1 MPGERPREQES
12 VHDRPLP
19 APERTEAPL
28 GTRSER
34 TSNGPTLAPAEPRS
48 FRPADSVRVHEPVSN
63 RTGEPITTPHGTQ
76 PDSRKKTQDRADFAR
91 VMANHKKL
99 GGRARDP
106 GESFAIGPDG
116 PEEDVV
122 AVGFEDSA
130 RPIPAPER
138 KFFPKKETI
147 GLPTSAEVAF
157 ELAQLTTTEFEYATV
172 TGLQQI
178 ESAVHE
184 TTSTESQLAKNL
196 PSIEQLKTAS
206 DAREKAAN
214 KSALIAKQLA
224 SSFAPKKLTWREG
237 IANAFAG
244 AKDFLATPIT
254 ETKKYLA
261 DVGLSRNQEKEL
273 ETYLAET
280 GQANEPLLVEEMLSQ
295 IETIAPSGDM
305 PEADYLKTIGTVRST
320 WMRAEAF
327 GRDIKAT
334 FRNGIGIT
342 TTAMKGFHD
351 KLSGAESITR
361 ASRELKRAQESRAMA
376 QDRLKQYV
384 TEQTSIQKRVAT
396 TQEAYDGSI
405 EDAFETFES
414 AKRSVSIQL
423 LKEWLMDAESTK
435 KQFSQG
441 SRSTTELTSAIR
453 VQTGKA
459 EFARKEMGRDAT
471 KSQRD
476 LISQFD
482 DILDQLEDFA
492 DIINTTQTHLER
504 KDKVA

>member
-1 MPGERPREQES
+1 
-12 VHDRPLP
+12 
-19 APERTEAPL
+19 
-28 GTRSER
+28 
-34 TSNGPTLAPAEPRS
+34 
-48 FRPADSVRVHEPVSN
+48 
-63 RTGEPITTPHGTQ
+63 
-76 PDSRKKTQDRADFAR
+76 
-91 VMANHKKL
+91 
-99 GGRARDP
+99 
-106 GESFAIGPDG
+106 
-116 PEEDVV
+116 
-122 AVGFEDSA
+122 
-130 RPIPAPER
+130 
-138 KFFPKKETI
+138 
-147 GLPTSAEVAF
+147 
-157 ELAQLTTTEFEYATV
+157 
-172 TGLQQI
+172 
-178 ESAVHE
+178 
-184 TTSTESQLAKNL
+184 
-196 PSIEQLKTAS
+196 
-206 DAREKAAN
+206 
-214 KSALIAKQLA
+214 
-224 SSFAPKKLTWREG
+224 
-237 IANAFAG
+237 
-244 AKDFLATPIT
+244 
-254 ETKKYLA
+254 
-261 DVGLSRNQEKEL
+261 
-273 ETYLAET
+273 
-280 GQANEPLLVEEMLSQ
+280 
-295 IETIAPSGDM
+295 
-305 PEADYLKTIGTVRST
+305 
-320 WMRAEAF
+320 MRAEAF